1 MPRIPDP
8 EIQPAQP
15 RDRIQARLPDGRVFS
30 APPGR
35 TLADILRAAHVDA
48 VGAVI
53 NQRLTELTQSVSA
66 DIDLVPIP
74 PESPD
79 GQRIYRRS
87 AVVLLTTAAAELY
100 PDAELW
106 IEHAAAH
113 GRGYFCEARGR
124 APFTA
129 DELARIEARMRAIV
143 AEDAP
148 FERRQ
153 VPREEAVSLMR
164 ARGQNDTARLIAGR
178 TRETVTL
185 YALHGRLAFS
195 HGYLTPSAGYIH
207 TFSLHASDGGFILS
221 LPSHRH
227 TGPLNLP
234 TPTAGQRSAT
244 LQYAQLFEVFEEAN
258 DWLEK
263 LGLRSLGALN
273 DAIVA
278 GRLPEIALVAEAL
291 HESRI
296 ALIATALAH
305 QAERLRVVLIAG
317 PSSSG
322 KTTFSKRLA
331 IQLLANGLR
340 PFPIGLDDYF
350 LDREATPLGPDG
362 KPDFESLAAVDV
374 ATFND
379 HLRALLAGDAV
390 QVPHFNF
397 VSGRREAGHE
407 VRLGPNDVI
416 VIEGIHG
423 LNPAL
428 VPGLDPERVYRV
440 YVSALASINLD
451 CHNRIATTDLRLL
464 RRIARDAATRGYT
477 AQATLQ
483 RWPSVTEGER
493 RNIFPYQENCDAMFN
508 SCLPYEL
515 AVLRLIVEPLLLQ
528 VRPGSAEYTESNRLL
543 SLLGWVRG
551 VTAEAVPGNSI
562 LREFVGGSSLSDF
575 RLWRV

>member
-1 MPRIPDP
+1 MSTPSDP
-8 EIQPAQP
+8 QIQPAQP
-15 RDRIQARLPDGRVFS
+15 RDRILARLPDGRIFS

-35 TLADILRAAHVDA
+35 TLAAILKAAGVDA
-48 VGAVI
+48 VGALI
-53 NQRLTELTQSVSA
+53 NQRIVELTQTLSA
-66 DIDLVPIP
+66 DADVIPIP
-74 PESPD
+74 PESAD

-87 AVVLLTTAAAELY
+87 AIVLLTTAAAELY
-100 PDAELW
+100 PEIGLW

-124 APFTA
+124 EPFTPA
-129 DELARIEARMRAIV
+129 ELAAIEARMRAIV

-153 VPREEAVSLMR
+153 VPREEAAAIMR
-164 ARGQNDTARLIAGR
+164 ARGQTDTARLIAGR

-185 YALHGRLAFS
+185 YALRGRLAFS
-195 HGYLTPSAGYIH
+195 HGYLVPSTGYV
-207 TFSLHASDGGFILS
+207 TAFSLHLADGGFILS

-227 TGPLNLP
+227 TGMLVAPVE
-234 TPTAGQRSAT
+234 AGQPSPA
-244 LQYAQLFEVFEEAN
+244 LQYPLLFEVFEEAN

-263 LGLRSLGALN
+263 LNLRSLGALN
-273 DAIVA
+273 EAISA

-296 ALIATALAH
+296 ALIATALANH
-305 QAERLRVVLIAG
+305 SDRFRVVLIAG

-331 IQLLANGLR
+331 VQLLANGLR
-340 PFPIGLDDYF
+340 PFPLGIDDYF
-350 LDREATPLGPDG
+350 VDRDATPLGADG
-362 KPDFESLAAVDV
+362 KPDFESLGAVDV
-374 ATFND
+374 ALFNA
-379 HLRALLAGDAV
+379 HLRALLAGEAV
-390 QVPHFNF
+390 QVPHYNF
-397 VSGRREAGHE
+397 VKGQREPGHD

-423 LNPAL
+423 LNPGL
-428 VPGLDPERVYRV
+428 VPGLDPDHVYRI
-440 YVSALASINLD
+440 YVSALAGLNLD
-451 CHNRIATTDLRLL
+451 CHNRIATTDIRLL

-483 RWPSVTEGER
+483 RWPAVTEGER
-493 RNIFPYQENCDAMFN
+493 RNIFPYQDNCDAIFN

-575 RLWRV
+575 RLWRG

>member
-1 MPRIPDP
+1 MNTPIDAP
-8 EIQPAQP
+8 IQPAQP
-15 RDRIQARLPDGRVFS
+15 RDRILARLPDGRIFS
-30 APPGR
+30 APPGS
-35 TLADILRAAHVDA
+35 TLAAILKAAGVDA
-48 VGAVI
+48 VGAVV
-53 NQRLTELTQSVSA
+53 NQRIVELTQVLNA
-66 DIDLVPIP
+66 DTDVAPIL
-74 PESPD
+74 PESTD
-79 GQRIYRRS
+79 GQRIYRRA
-87 AVVLLTTAAAELY
+87 AVVLLTTAAAELH
-100 PDAELW
+100 PEAQLW

-124 APFTA
+124 APFTPA
-129 DELARIEARMRAIV
+129 ELAAIDSRMRAIV

-164 ARGQNDTARLIAGR
+164 ARGQHDTARLIAGR

-185 YALHGRLAFS
+185 YALRGRLAFS
-195 HGYLTPSAGYIH
+195 HGYLVPSAGYLR
-207 TFSLHASDGGFILS
+207 TFSLHAADGGFILS

-227 TGPLNLP
+227 TGMLVAPVA
-234 TPTAGQRSAT
+234 AGQPSPAY
-244 LQYAQLFEVFEEAN
+244 QYPLLFEVFEEAN
-258 DWLEK
+258 NWLEK

-273 DAIVA
+273 EAIGG

-296 ALIATALAH
+296 ALIATALANH
-305 QAERLRVVLIAG
+305 ADRFRVVLIAG

-331 IQLLANGLR
+331 VQLLANGLR
-340 PFPIGLDDYF
+340 PFPLGIDDYF
-350 LDREATPLGPDG
+350 LDRDATPTGPDG
-362 KPDFESLAAVDV
+362 KPDFESLGAVDV
-374 ATFND
+374 ALFND
-379 HLRALLAGDAV
+379 HLQALLAGEAV
-390 QVPHFNF
+390 WVPHYNF
-397 VSGRREAGHE
+397 VTGKRETGHE
-407 VRLGPNDVI
+407 VRLGANDVI

-428 VPGLDPERVYRV
+428 VPGLDPARVYRI
-440 YVSALASINLD
+440 YVSALAGLNLD
-451 CHNRIATTDLRLL
+451 CHNRIATTDIRLL
-464 RRIARDAATRGYT
+464 RRIARDAATRGYS

-493 RNIFPYQENCDAMFN
+493 RNIFPYQENCDAIFN

-528 VRPGSAEYTESNRLL
+528 VRPGTPEYVESNRLL

-551 VTAEAVPGNSI
+551 VTTEAVPGNSI
-562 LREFVGGSSLSDF
+562 LREFVGGSSLADF
-575 RLWRV
+575 RLWRG